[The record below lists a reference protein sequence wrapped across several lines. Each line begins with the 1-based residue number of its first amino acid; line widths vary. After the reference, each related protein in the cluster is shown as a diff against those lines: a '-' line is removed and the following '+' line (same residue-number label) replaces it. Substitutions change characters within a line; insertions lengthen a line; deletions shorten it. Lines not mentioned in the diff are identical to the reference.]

1 MPSISVN
8 GQLRI
13 ILRVHVNNIRVFL
26 ADDHPAMLEK
36 VADLLESTYEI
47 VGTASDGRAALNEAI
62 RQCPDVLLMDISM
75 PVMNGI
81 EAAESLIRMH
91 TKTKIIFL
99 TVHDDLDFVKAAL
112 ATGASGY
119 VIKSHMA
126 TDLLP
131 AIREALAD
139 HRFISPCI
147 HAHNPWMS

>member
-1 MPSISVN
+1 MTKI
-8 GQLRI
+8 RI
-13 ILRVHVNNIRVFL
+13 FL

-36 VADLLESTYEI
+36 VADLLEGTYEV
-47 VGTASDGRAALNEAI
+47 VGTASDGQAALNEVI
-62 RQCPDVLLMDISM
+62 RQCPDVLLIDISM

-81 EAAESLIRMH
+81 DAAGNLMRKH
-91 TKTKIIFL
+91 VPTKIIFL

-112 ATGASGY
+112 ATGAAGY

-126 TDLLP
+126 TDLIP

-147 HAHNPWMS
+147 HAQDSRVQ